1 MSTVLVT
8 GAAGR
13 IGTALVAR
21 LPAFGWQVRG
31 FDRVGAGGSIVGDVT
46 DPAALDAAFDGVTAV
61 VHLAGQPTEAPWPVL
76 REANVEGLFQVFE
89 AARRAGVRRVVFAS
103 SNHAIGYTPRP
114 ASGELPDDV
123 PPRPDTLYGVT
134 KAFGEA
140 LGRYYADRY
149 GFDVACLR
157 IGTFAERPR
166 DRRGLATWLS
176 PDDAARLVDAAL
188 RAPDLGF
195 AVLWGVSA
203 NTQRWWSLAGGRA
216 IGYDAQDDAEAFA
229 DELRDVPPEPGDD
242 LVGGPFTGRSYGI
255 DEVTSRWIKPG
266 DEVEERWSSGNG

>member
-1 MSTVLVT
+1 MSTVLLT

-13 IGTALVAR
+13 IGAALRTR
-21 LPAFGWQVRG
+21 LPEYGWQVRG
-31 FDRVGAGGSIVGDVT
+31 FDREPAPDSIIGDVT
-46 DPAALDAAFDGVTAV
+46 NPADLDAAFAGVAAV

-76 REANVEGLFQVFE
+76 REANVDGLVQLFE

-103 SNHAIGYTPRP
+103 SNHATGFTSRP
-114 ASGELPDDV
+114 AGGELPDDA

-134 KAFGEA
+134 KVFGEA

-149 GFDVACLR
+149 GFEVACLR

-176 PDDAARLVDAAL
+176 PDDATRLVDAAL

-203 NTQRWWSLAGGRA
+203 NTQRWWSLARGRA
-216 IGYDAQDDAEAFA
+216 LGYDAQDDAERFA
-229 DELRDVPPEPGDD
+229 AELIDADPGPADD
-242 LVGGPFTGRSYGI
+242 FVGGPFTTAHYGI
-255 DEVTSRWIKPG
+255 DEVTSRWIKQS
-266 DEVEERWSSGNG
+266 DEVEERWTSGNG